1 MRYKS
6 VAAAAAACGILMA
19 ASCGFAA
26 PKHAPEGLKIPVMAL
41 DDDEA
46 WLFWNRPADGD
57 DVAYYNVYR
66 DGVLVGSTKTL
77 QTIGDESI
85 ASFREKNDKLCGNLL
100 IKHSFHVDGLKASKE
115 YRFTVRAVGHDGK
128 ESADSNAVVQMTSAA
143 PMIVNAVDAGA
154 VGDGKTVNTAALQA
168 AIDNLPK
175 GGVLEIPAGVFVSGS
190 LKLRSDMT
198 LQLDRGAVLKGSL
211 NADDYSLA
219 QYTPK
224 GFDGLLNAEAIENVR
239 ITGEGTIDGSG
250 WKQDMNGY
258 MLRPD
263 SRDERGVRESGL
275 LAWTQSEKLISQG
288 DTDWQSWYSKR
299 GISIVMKNVKNLYI
313 GGITLTNPPMHMMT
327 LFKVHHVTV
336 NNVRV
341 LTYNC
346 NNGDGLGFTG
356 SDLIVAN
363 SYFDCGDDAVVF
375 KAGTGAI
382 AAADKGRIVSDAHIF
397 NNYVRHAHG
406 GVVFGSQTAAGIHDV
421 LAEDNVYNHTDVGL
435 RCKTTKGMGGGAWN
449 IHFRNNVM
457 KDMGREA
464 FIFTTKY
471 RDAYTTDKMIK
482 KDFGGV
488 PDGCFHDILVENCNV
503 YGARR
508 AAIEVY
514 GTENVKHHDITF
526 KNVHFLNTMPVSIEN
541 GERINIGKDVT
552 FGFAD

>member
-26 PKHAPEGLKIPVMAL
+26 PKHAPEGLKIPVMAF

-154 VGDGKTVNTAALQA
+154 VGDGKTVNTVTLQS

-190 LKLRSDMT
+190 LELRSDMT
-198 LQLDRGAVLKGSL
+198 LQLDHGAVLKGSL

-224 GFDGLLNAEAIENVR
+224 GFDGLLNADGVENVR

-258 MLRPD
+258 MRRPD

-375 KAGTGAI
+375 KGF
-382 AAADKGRIVSDAHIF
+382 ADLFEYQDSDYLFADFKGNLMD
-397 NNYVRHAHG
+397 
-406 GVVFGSQTAAGIHDV
+406 
-421 LAEDNVYNHTDVGL
+421 
-435 RCKTTKGMGGGAWN
+435 TTKVSSKINHSCKQEGIKFNRYLLRHNLAS
-449 IHFRNNVM
+449 VM
-457 KDMGREA
+457 
-464 FIFTTKY
+464 
-471 RDAYTTDKMIK
+471 
-482 KDFGGV
+482 
-488 PDGCFHDILVENCNV
+488 
-503 YGARR
+503 
-508 AAIEVY
+508 
-514 GTENVKHHDITF
+514 
-526 KNVHFLNTMPVSIEN
+526 IEN
-541 GERINIGKDVT
+541 GQDPRTVQEVMGHEESSMTLYYARSKDESKIKALNLLKINKNVGENVGDKLKS
-552 FGFAD
+552 